1 VPYKLSV
8 DCYKAKVALDLAGKS
23 PYNFFMIKKNML
35 PLLFLFS
42 LLLFLSLQG
51 CSSEQVKKSDSSNRI
66 TALRETLEKMKKNYE
81 SKDTEG
87 FVSLFSPSFKDLARM
102 KSDLPASFGQFKKAS
117 LEFRIDHMELEPSQG
132 IIMIQWEGT
141 WETAGSAEPV
151 RGSGTALFKFS
162 EAPAPLVI
170 EINGSNP
177 FMLPVRGKTPDAP
190 KN

>member
-1 VPYKLSV
+1 
-8 DCYKAKVALDLAGKS
+8 
-23 PYNFFMIKKNML
+23 ML
-35 PLLFLFS
+35 PLLLLFS
-42 LLLFLSLQG
+42 LPLFLSLQG

-66 TALRETLEKMKKNYE
+66 TSLRETLDKMRKSYE
-81 SKDTEG
+81 SKDTEA
-87 FVSLFSPSFKDLARM
+87 FISLFSPTFKDLARM
-102 KSDLPASFGQFKKAS
+102 KNELPASFGQFKKAS

-141 WETAGSAEPV
+141 WETGSAEPV

-162 EAPAPLVI
+162 EAPAPLLI

-177 FMLPVRGKTPDAP
+177 FILPVRGKAPDAP